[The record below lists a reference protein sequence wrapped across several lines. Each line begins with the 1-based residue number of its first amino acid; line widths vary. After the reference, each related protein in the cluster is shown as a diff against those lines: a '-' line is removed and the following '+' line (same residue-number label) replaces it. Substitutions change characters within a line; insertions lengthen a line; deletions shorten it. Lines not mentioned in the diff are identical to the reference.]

1 MRIRLEKTNLIII
14 ASICALIV
22 FSVLT
27 IVQNKIINY
36 EKQVKVFLSNREIS
50 KEVKIDEKDFEE
62 YYISESLAKKLSAIT
77 KIHPNMYTKTN
88 MYKGQFLISSLVGSK
103 EELKIVEGGEN
114 KEKISIE
121 ISDLAGMLSYQIKR
135 GDKVNLYFT
144 GKYEVIEKMIDKFS
158 NVLIGNL
165 TTVKLLDNEEILGV
179 YDKNGVSSE
188 SEVFLEPNTIVFGV
202 TKEKA
207 EIINNFRS
215 QGEFYLTM

>member
-14 ASICALIV
+14 ALICALIV
-22 FSVLT
+22 FVVLT
-27 IVQNKIINY
+27 LVQNKIINY
-36 EKQVKVFLSNREIS
+36 EAQVKVFIANKEIE
-50 KEVKIDEKDFEE
+50 KEVKIDEKDFEQC
-62 YYISESLAKKLSAIT
+62 YIPESLAKRLLAIT
-77 KIHPNMYTKTN
+77 KIPTNMYTKTN
-88 MYKGQFLISSLVGSK
+88 MYKGQFLISTLIGSK

-121 ISDLAGMLSYQIKR
+121 IGDLAGMLSYQIKK

-144 GKYEVIEKMIDKFS
+144 GKYEVIEKMINKFS
-158 NVLIGNL
+158 QLLMGNL
-165 TTVKLLDNEEILGV
+165 STVQILDNEEILGV

-188 SEVFLEPNTIVFGV
+188 SEDFLEPNTIIFGV